1 MSSFKKKG
9 LGRGLSALFGD
20 QKKEPS
26 SNNSSIQNNITKAN
40 IGDLSPNKYQ
50 PRAHFD
56 EKKLEE
62 LANSIKKNGIIQ
74 PIAVRDDKAEN
85 GKYEIVA
92 GERRWI
98 AAQRAG
104 LHEVPII
111 ILELND
117 NESLEVAI
125 VENIQR
131 DDLNIIEEA
140 KGYRRLSD
148 EFGYDHEKIARFMS
162 KSRSHI
168 SNTLR
173 LLSLPLDVI
182 GMIEEGNLT
191 AGQARPLIGL
201 PSATNIAEE
210 VVKKNLSARSVEILV
225 RNEKGPQ
232 KVGQIKVDANIL
244 SEQNKIQDNLGLN
257 VSIQNK
263 RNNSGKITILYKN
276 LEQFEL
282 ISNLLKRN

>member
-1 MSSFKKKG
+1 MTNKKKG
-9 LGRGLSALFGD
+9 LGRGLTALFGD
-20 QKKEPS
+20 QKPEVKIKEKATKKR
-26 SNNSSIQNNITKAN
+26 QNAN
-40 IGDLSPNKYQ
+40 ISDLTANKYQ
-50 PRAHFD
+50 PRVHFD
-56 EKKLEE
+56 QEKLTE

-74 PIAVRDDKAEN
+74 PIAVRPDKFDS
-85 GKYEIVA
+85 GRYEIVA
-92 GERRWI
+92 GERRWL
-98 AAQRAG
+98 AAQKAG

-111 ILELND
+111 ILDLDDHEA
-117 NESLEVAI
+117 LEVAI

-131 DDLNIIEEA
+131 DDLNVIEEA
-140 KGYRRLSD
+140 KGYQRLSQ
-148 EFGYDHEKIARFMS
+148 EFGYDHEKIAQFMS

-173 LLSLPLDVI
+173 LLTLPKDVI

-210 VVKKNLSARSVEILV
+210 IVAKKLSARSVELLV
-225 RNEKGPQ
+225 RSKKGPQ
-232 KVGQIKVDANIL
+232 KSSQLQLDSNIL
-244 SEQNKIQDNLGLN
+244 TEQNKIQENLGLN
-257 VSIQNK
+257 VNIQNK
-263 RNNSGKITILYKN
+263 KNNSGKITILYNN

>member
-1 MSSFKKKG
+1 MKKIKKKG
-9 LGRGLSALFGD
+9 LGRGLKALFGD
-20 QKKEPS
+20 EKTTEKNLSQKTH
-26 SNNSSIQNNITKAN
+26 NTTKAN
-40 IGDLSPNKYQ
+40 ISDLSPNKYQ
-50 PRAHFD
+50 PRINFNED
-56 EKKLEE
+56 KLQE
-62 LANSIKKNGIIQ
+62 LTNSVKKNGIIQ
-74 PIAVRDDKAEN
+74 PIAVREDKVDP
-85 GKYEIVA
+85 GRYEIVA

-104 LHEVPII
+104 LHKIPII
-111 ILELND
+111 VLDLD
-117 NESLEVAI
+117 DKESLEVAI

-140 KGYRRLSD
+140 KGYQRLSE

-173 LLSLPLDVI
+173 LLTLPKDVVA
-182 GMIEEGNLT
+182 MIEEGSLT

-210 VVKKNLSARSVEILV
+210 IVSKNLSARSVELIV
-225 RNEKGPQ
+225 RQKKTPQ
-232 KVGQIKVDANIL
+232 KSSQYHMDANTL
-244 SEQNKIQDNLGLN
+244 SEQNKIEEKLGLN
-257 VSIQNK
+257 VVIQNK
-263 RNNSGKITILYKN
+263 KNNSGKITILYKN

-282 ISNLLKRN
+282 VANLLKRS

>member
-1 MSSFKKKG
+1 MICLKKDTKI
-9 LGRGLSALFGD
+9 
-20 QKKEPS
+20 
-26 SNNSSIQNNITKAN
+26 IQNRNKAN
-40 IGDLSPNKYQ
+40 ISDLSPNKYQ
-50 PRAHFD
+50 PRIHFD
-56 EKKLEE
+56 EDKLVE

-74 PIAVRDDKAEN
+74 PIAVREDEVDP
-85 GKYEIVA
+85 GRYEIVA
-92 GERRWI
+92 GERRWL

-111 ILELND
+111 ILSLSD
-117 NESLEVAI
+117 NEALEVAI

-140 KGYRRLSD
+140 KGYQRLSD

-173 LLSLPLDVI
+173 LLTLPKDVI
-182 GMIEEGNLT
+182 SLIEEGNLT

-210 VVKKNLSARSVEILV
+210 IVAKNLSARSVELLV
-225 RNEKGPQ
+225 RSKKGPQ
-232 KVGQIKVDANIL
+232 KSGQNKMDSNIL
-244 SEQNKIQDNLGLN
+244 DEQNKIQQSLGLN
-257 VSIQNK
+257 VNIQNK
-263 RNNSGKITILYKN
+263 KNNSGKITILYKN

>member
-1 MSSFKKKG
+1 MNSSKKKG
-9 LGRGLSALFGD
+9 LGRGLTALFGD
-20 QKKEPS
+20 QKDQAKKDTKV
-26 SNNSSIQNNITKAN
+26 IQNRSKAN

-50 PRAHFD
+50 PRIHFD
-56 EKKLEE
+56 EGKLVE

-74 PIAVRDDKAEN
+74 PIAVREDKVDP
-85 GKYEIVA
+85 GRYEIVA
-92 GERRWI
+92 GERRWL
-98 AAQRAG
+98 AAQKAG

-111 ILELND
+111 ILTLSD
-117 NESLEVAI
+117 NEALEVAI

-140 KGYRRLSD
+140 KGYQRLSD

-173 LLSLPLDVI
+173 LLTLPKDVI
-182 GMIEEGNLT
+182 SLIEEGNLT

-210 VVKKNLSARSVEILV
+210 IVAKNLSARSVELLV
-225 RNEKGPQ
+225 RSKKGPQ
-232 KVGQIKVDANIL
+232 KSGQNKMDSNIL
-244 SEQNKIQDNLGLN
+244 DEQNKIQQSLGLN
-257 VSIQNK
+257 VNIQNK
-263 RNNSGKITILYKN
+263 KNNSGKITILYKN